1 MTGVTDGSRLGR
13 HAPRLPPAADGPPTM
28 DDMPKHGLSPVPNAG
43 DCPTGRL
50 RQLTLVA
57 AARVD
62 ALRPTS
68 PQQVEDVVRVT
79 VDSEVNTATFRAIV
93 AEVSPT

>member
-1 MTGVTDGSRLGR
+1 
-13 HAPRLPPAADGPPTM
+13 
-28 DDMPKHGLSPVPNAG
+28 MPMHGLPPVPNAG

-62 ALRPTS
+62 ALRPAT
-68 PQQVEDVVRVT
+68 PEQVADVVRVT
-79 VDSEVNTATFRAIV
+79 VDTEVNTATFKAIV
-93 AEVSPT
+93 AEVS

>member
-1 MTGVTDGSRLGR
+1 MPNDGSSPASKAGTC
-13 HAPRLPPAADGPPTM
+13 PP
-28 DDMPKHGLSPVPNAG
+28 
-43 DCPTGRL
+43 GRL

-62 ALRPTS
+62 ALRPAT
-68 PQQVEDVVRVT
+68 PQQVADVVRVT

-93 AEVSPT
+93 AEVS